1 MTSQRPKK
9 EYPAVY
15 EKAVPIIL
23 GILAVAA
30 VIMVVASIL
39 VVLGVFN

>member
-15 EKAVPIIL
+15 EKAVPTIL
-23 GILAVAA
+23 GILAIGA